1 MGSARASERG
11 AIDDDGGPVT
21 SARAVVGNSLQA
33 IRLRIFV
40 HDFLH
45 RAMGGAD
52 TPATRREI
60 ASRFR
65 EVHRHVPCA
74 HQEAELLIVAEA
86 ILTSPVAG
94 PVVELGCYLGGSTA
108 KLSLACRHTGRR
120 LIVCDS
126 FEGLPVPGADD
137 EVHRVLTGRVKRYE
151 VGAYR
156 GTLETVR
163 ENVRTWGA
171 IECCEFV
178 PGLYEETLPKLD
190 LAPAV
195 VFEDADL
202 IRSGRT
208 VFEHLWPRMPEGAKL
223 FTHEASVD
231 TFTRAV
237 FDPVWWHKTLGECP
251 PMLYG
256 AGYGF
261 GQHAVNLGWCQK
273 R

>member
-94 PVVELGCYLGGSTA
+94 PVVELGAISAVRPPSCHSPA
-108 KLSLACRHTGRR
+108 D
-120 LIVCDS
+120 IPD
-126 FEGLPVPGADD
+126 GA
-137 EVHRVLTGRVKRYE
+137 
-151 VGAYR
+151 
-156 GTLETVR
+156 
-163 ENVRTWGA
+163 
-171 IECCEFV
+171 
-178 PGLYEETLPKLD
+178 
-190 LAPAV
+190 
-195 VFEDADL
+195 
-202 IRSGRT
+202 
-208 VFEHLWPRMPEGAKL
+208 
-223 FTHEASVD
+223 
-231 TFTRAV
+231 
-237 FDPVWWHKTLGECP
+237 
-251 PMLYG
+251 
-256 AGYGF
+256 
-261 GQHAVNLGWCQK
+261 
-273 R
+273 